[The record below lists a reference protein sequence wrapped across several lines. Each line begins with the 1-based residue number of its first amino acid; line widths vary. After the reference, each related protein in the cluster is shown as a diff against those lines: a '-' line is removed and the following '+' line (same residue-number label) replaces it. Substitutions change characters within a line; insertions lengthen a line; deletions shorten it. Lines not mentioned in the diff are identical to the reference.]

1 MWACIYWGDLLHMH
15 GIVKWNLYL
24 DRQISIIYNLYIYI
38 ALPVILERSFGLT
51 LFQFIK
57 RGKNVLEEQ
66 FSIADGIEERYSGNI
81 VNNWTLSII
90 NPNHSE
96 KTGQARSHKIHYY
109 NGSSADNTRMVIVL
123 RCLSGWWVTSLWSH
137 WIENC
142 VNICYRPHFLS
153 PIMEEE
159 LKGIYADDTAINYLF
174 LKIILV
180 FIWHIYILEIFVR
193 NITGHIC
200 SGYMIIFCA
209 FSDTLHTTWQGSL
222 DIPQSVQMCHQQS
235 ETNC

>member
-96 KTGQARSHKIHYY
+96 KTRQARSYKIHYY

-180 FIWHIYILEIFVR
+180 FILTYLHLR
-193 NITGHIC
+193 NICEEHNRSYMFWLYDYFLCLLWYSSYNMARILGHT
-200 SGYMIIFCA
+200 SKR
-209 FSDTLHTTWQGSL
+209 SDVPPAIW
-222 DIPQSVQMCHQQS
+222 D
-235 ETNC
+235 